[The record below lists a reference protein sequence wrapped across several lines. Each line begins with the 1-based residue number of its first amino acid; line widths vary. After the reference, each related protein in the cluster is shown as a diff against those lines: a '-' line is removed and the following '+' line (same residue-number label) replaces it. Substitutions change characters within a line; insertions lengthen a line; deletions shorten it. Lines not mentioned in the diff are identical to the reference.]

1 MMEKKLYRSRE
12 SRVIG
17 GVCGGIGE
25 YFEIDPVIV
34 RLVFL
39 ILFFVC
45 GVGLITYI
53 IAWIIIPDKPLDQA
67 EVEYEIDEEAIKKQK
82 EKRMKV
88 LGYILFGLGIFFI
101 LELWFDIN
109 FELGAEFWS
118 IGLILIGLVLIFK
131 HQSKNK

>member
-1 MMEKKLYRSRE
+1 MEKKLYRSRE

-39 ILFFVC
+39 ILFFVF

-82 EKRMKV
+82 EQRMKV

-101 LELWFDIN
+101 LELWFHIDFN
-109 FELGAEFWS
+109 LGAEFWS

>member
-1 MMEKKLYRSRE
+1 MKKKLYRSRE

-39 ILFFVC
+39 ILFFVF

>member
-1 MMEKKLYRSRE
+1 MEKKLYRSRE

-39 ILFFVC
+39 ILFFVF